1 MRIRRCITA
10 LAGAIALSVLA
21 AMPSLAAGW
30 QLDST
35 GYWYERED
43 RSYPA
48 DTWEQIGGTWYLFDQ
63 DGYMLTGWQQRE
75 GVWYYLGTDGAMV
88 SNTTM
93 TIDNVSYTFD
103 SSGAMAAQTAGP
115 PLMGRFDGPTFINEW
130 SNIRLTVPQGFIN
143 YDSSALSQSQ
153 GPDTF
158 LDMLSMKN
166 ENCAVMLLYTSNK
179 EGNAADQAM
188 AFLNMFQGGSH
199 TLDEGG
205 RIEAVQAGSLEFLR
219 FYFPPTQS
227 NPLSGYLYVR
237 NIGEYYAVLAAV
249 SDPAGEP
256 DIQAVLSTL
265 SQAR

>member
-1 MRIRRCITA
+1 MRICRSITA
-10 LAGAIALSVLA
+10 LAGALALSVMWA
-21 AMPSLAAGW
+21 VPSLAAGW
-30 QLDST
+30 QLNST

-48 DTWEQIGGTWYLFDQ
+48 DTWEQIDGTWYLFDR
-63 DGYMLTGWQQRE
+63 DGYMLTGWQQKE
-75 GVWYYLGTDGAMV
+75 GIWYYLGPDGAMV
-88 SNTTM
+88 SDTTM
-93 TIDNVSYTFD
+93 TIDNVPYTFD
-103 SSGAMAAQTAGP
+103 RSGAMTAQAGEAP
-115 PLMGRFDGPTFINEW
+115 VMGRWTGSTFVNDW

-143 YDSSALSQSQ
+143 YDSSSLSRLA
-153 GPDTF
+153 GPDAF

-179 EGNAADQAM
+179 EGDAADQAM

-205 RIEAVQAGSLEFLR
+205 RIEAVRAGSLEFLR

>member
-88 SNTTM
+88 SNTAM

-115 PLMGRFDGPTFINEW
+115 PLMVPPLSMNGPI
-130 SNIRLTVPQGFIN
+130 
-143 YDSSALSQSQ
+143 SAL
-153 GPDTF
+153 PCPRD
-158 LDMLSMKN
+158 
-166 ENCAVMLLYTSNK
+166 LLI
-179 EGNAADQAM
+179 M
-188 AFLNMFQGGSH
+188 
-199 TLDEGG
+199 
-205 RIEAVQAGSLEFLR
+205 I
-219 FYFPPTQS
+219 
-227 NPLSGYLYVR
+227 PLPCHSPKVR
-237 NIGEYYAVLAAV
+237 TR
-249 SDPAGEP
+249 SWTCCP
-256 DIQAVLSTL
+256 
-265 SQAR
+265 

>member
-1 MRIRRCITA
+1 
-10 LAGAIALSVLA
+10 
-21 AMPSLAAGW
+21 
-30 QLDST
+30 
-35 GYWYERED
+35 
-43 RSYPA
+43 
-48 DTWEQIGGTWYLFDQ
+48 
-63 DGYMLTGWQQRE
+63 
-75 GVWYYLGTDGAMV
+75 
-88 SNTTM
+88 
-93 TIDNVSYTFD
+93 
-103 SSGAMAAQTAGP
+103 
-115 PLMGRFDGPTFINEW
+115 
-130 SNIRLTVPQGFIN
+130 
-143 YDSSALSQSQ
+143 
-153 GPDTF
+153 
-158 LDMLSMKN
+158 MKN